1 MTTIIRSRKLP
12 YHPIFR
18 PFHIENGNG
27 YRKNFAPLNIIENDN
42 VYKIELNVAGWARED
57 IEIKLEDGTLSIS
70 GEKKLTEVEEQEQIH
85 LREFSN
91 SRFYRSVILG
101 DFVDQDEISAELKDG
116 ILHIELKKQKEDE
129 VDMIKKIEIK

>member
-12 YHPIFR
+12 YHPFFR
-18 PFHIENGNG
+18 PFRIENSDG

-42 VYKIELNVAGWARED
+42 VYKIELNVAGWTRED
-57 IEIKLEDGTLSIS
+57 IEIKIEDGTLSIS
-70 GEKKLTEVEEQEQIH
+70 GEKKHSEVEEQEQFH
-85 LREFSN
+85 VREFSN

-101 DFVDQDEISAELKDG
+101 DSVDQDEISAELKDG

-129 VDMIKKIEIK
+129 VDLIKKIEIK